1 MGLILDTSVVVAG
14 ERRKFDISAFLLA
27 QPVAPVRLAAIT
39 YSELLHGVERA
50 TDAQIKA
57 RRREFIAA
65 ILSST
70 GIAGFNQ
77 REAEL
82 HARLWANLEMHGQTI
97 GPHDLQIAATALSL
111 NYSLATLNV
120 REFSRV
126 PGLKLADVSSFQIA
140 K

>member
-1 MGLILDTSVVVAG
+1 MGLILDTSVVVAA
-14 ERRKFDISAFLLA
+14 ERRRFDISAFLLA

-50 TDAQIKA
+50 ANAQIRA
-57 RRREFIAA
+57 RRSRFIER
-65 ILSST
+65 ILSLT

-77 REAEL
+77 KEAEL
-82 HARLWANLEMHGQTI
+82 HARLWASLESRGQTI

-111 NYSLATLNV
+111 DYTLATLNV

-126 PGLKLADVSSFQIA
+126 PGLNLADVGPFQIV

>member
-1 MGLILDTSVVVAG
+1 M
-14 ERRKFDISAFLLA
+14 
-27 QPVAPVRLAAIT
+27 RLAAVT
-39 YSELLHGVERA
+39 YSELLHGLERA
-50 TDAQIKA
+50 ADAHIRS
-57 RRREFIAA
+57 RRRKFIEG
-65 ILSST
+65 ILSLT

-82 HARLWANLEMHGQTI
+82 HARLWAGLESRGQTI

-111 NYSLATLNV
+111 DYALATLNV

-126 PGLKLADVSSFQIA
+126 PGLKLADVAPFQIV